1 MDYKLTDFL
10 PTTKK
15 ECELRGWDELD
26 VILFSGDAYVDHPSF
41 GPAILGRILEANGY
55 RVAIVPQPD
64 WHGDFRD
71 FKKLGRPRLFFGV
84 SPGAMDSMVNRYT
97 ANRRMRSEDAFSPD
111 SRHDMRPDYP
121 SIVYT
126 QILKKLYP
134 DVPVALGGIEA
145 SLRRISHYDYWKDE
159 LRKCI
164 LCDSGADLIL
174 YGMGE
179 RSIVELANALAEGK
193 TMDQI
198 HEMPQVAFYCKE
210 KDIPGG
216 FKEDDIILHS
226 HEECLH
232 NKKGQAENV
241 RHLEEEANKMHAQR
255 MIQETDG
262 KYVVVNPPFPLMTTE
277 ELDAAFDLPY
287 TRLPHPKYKGKT
299 IPAYEMIKF
308 SVNLHRG
315 CFGGCSFCTIS
326 AHQGKFV
333 VCRSKESILKEV
345 KKIIEMPDF
354 KGYLSDLGG
363 PSANM
368 YGMHGKNQ
376 KACEVCKRPSCVN
389 PQICPNLNTDH
400 SKLLEIY
407 HAVDALPGI
416 KKSFIGS
423 GVRYDLLLH
432 KSKDEKVNQAAREYT
447 RELITK
453 HVSGR
458 LKVAPEHT
466 SPEVLKFMRKPSF
479 DLFYEFKRIFDK
491 INKEEGLNQQ
501 IIPYFISS
509 HPGCHEEDMAE
520 LAVITKGLDFHL
532 EQVQDFTPTPM
543 TISTETWYTGY
554 DPYTLEPVFSAKTQK
569 EKLAQRM
576 FFFWYKPEERRA
588 IESELRRIDRADLID
603 KLYDKKSFGGNHGG
617 GFKGKKTNFDDKAIG
632 STYDNPGVGRGAKG
646 KRGAGRNAAEP
657 NGGRGRG
664 RNAAD
669 RFAPKGYGNVG
680 CYDEEKYLNEGRPL
694 NGKFSRNGHAQQG
707 RGNNTPQ
714 GRSNNANANIRDAV
728 AAARAELRNQKEQ
741 GAGFFKDKKKKSF
754 NPNFDTDNH
763 NRKNRYNSGDK
774 NERGSRDKN
783 ERGSGDRN
791 ERGSGDRNERGS
803 GRGRGNQG
811 RNEGRGRRK

>member
-126 QILKKLYP
+126 QILKKLFP

-179 RSIVELANALAEGK
+179 RSIVELANAFAEGK
-193 TMDQI
+193 TMDEI

-216 FKEDDIILHS
+216 FKDDDIILHS

-255 MIQETDG
+255 MIQEVDG

-345 KKIIEMPDF
+345 KKIIAMPDF

-588 IESELRRIDRADLID
+588 IESELRRIGRSDLIA
-603 KLYDKKSFGGNHGG
+603 KLYDKRDMKSGHPSAR
-617 GFKGKKTNFDDKAIG
+617 FDAKAIG
-632 STYDNPGVGRGAKG
+632 STYDNPGVGRGARG
-646 KRGAGRNAAEP
+646 KNRQGNSSYGSNSGRN
-657 NGGRGRG
+657 G
-664 RNAAD
+664 RNQSYQ
-669 RFAPKGYGNVG
+669 PKGYGNVG
-680 CYDEEKYLNEGRPL
+680 CYDEDKYLNNGKPLNARNRNDGSQRPL
-694 NGKFSRNGHAQQG
+694 SPR
-707 RGNNTPQ
+707 
-714 GRSNNANANIRDAV
+714 
-728 AAARAELRNQKEQ
+728 ELAKSVKEQ
-741 GAGFFKDKKKKSF
+741 LKAEKGSGFFKDKKKKSF
-754 NPNFDTDNH
+754 NPNFDEGNH
-763 NRKNRYNSGDK
+763 RRGDMSQNRGNGKQNHGNGRNSG
-774 NERGSRDKN
+774 SF
-783 ERGSGDRN
+783 SGDNRN
-791 ERGSGDRNERGS
+791 KGNS
-803 GRGRGNQG
+803 GRRGK
-811 RNEGRGRRK
+811 R